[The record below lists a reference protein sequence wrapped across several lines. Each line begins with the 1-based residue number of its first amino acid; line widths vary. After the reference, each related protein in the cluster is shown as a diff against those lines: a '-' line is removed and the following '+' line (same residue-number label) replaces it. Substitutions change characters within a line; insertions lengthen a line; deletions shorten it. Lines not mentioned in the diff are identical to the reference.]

1 MAKTPLY
8 PDQVPIDKQKIEL
21 LTQTYKQAYVDIVR
35 EINGATNFGVA
46 NRKAILGQIEDILQ
60 DLAVDINE
68 FINEELPGYYKV
80 GADDAV
86 KQLNNVGA
94 DVGVSE
100 GFNRVHE
107 EAISALVDDTGR
119 AFAESIRGVGRS
131 AQLLLGKATRNLL
144 TQRMAKGI
152 IAGEALA
159 QVRREIKGILQEEGL
174 ASLVDKGGRKWTLER
189 YGEMLFRTKAAE
201 ARNRGMANR
210 MVENGYDLLQVSSHM
225 GACEMCRPW
234 EGKILSLTGKTK
246 GYPTVAQAER
256 SGLFH
261 PNCKHAMNALIPSL
275 AKRTR
280 AYDPTTKTYGP
291 PGDTLTRPVVERV
304 TDLLDKALN
313 YDQTFKNKVE
323 GIASEMGLEFS
334 HGPVKKPARAAEKIV
349 NDYDAEIAQLKDMN
363 RSVLFVTD
371 PKQIEKLMTVVKKEF
386 DIDRLKDD
394 LSSNFVGYKK
404 AMINVQLPH
413 GVGEIQVTTR
423 EYWRAK
429 KELGGDELYHQVRI
443 KTSGWEALEKKM
455 NKLYQDA
462 EDALT
467 ARLNS
472 S

>member
-304 TDLLDKALN
+304 TDLLDKASN